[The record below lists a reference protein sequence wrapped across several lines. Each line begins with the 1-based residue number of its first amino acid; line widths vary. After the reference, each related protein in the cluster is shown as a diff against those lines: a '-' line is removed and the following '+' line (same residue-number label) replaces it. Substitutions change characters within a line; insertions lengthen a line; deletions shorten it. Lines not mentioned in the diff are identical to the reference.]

1 MKILKTKFSGLL
13 IIKGDRYDDSRG
25 FFREI
30 LRENVI
36 KKKFPFQIT
45 SSSKKNVIRGL
56 HFQKVNPQGKYVSV
70 TKGKIIDVAVDLRKN
85 SKTFGKH
92 FKIILSNKNS
102 TSLFIPPGFAHGFG
116 GLENENIVQYS
127 CTKYRHKNSEGGIL
141 WNDND
146 LKINWSIKRPIISEK
161 DKNNLTFEEFKKLK

>member
-36 KKKFPFQIT
+36 KKNFHFKSPLPQ
-45 SSSKKNVIRGL
+45 KNVIRGL
-56 HFQKVNPQGKYVSV
+56 HFQKINPQGKYVSV

-85 SKTFGKH
+85 SKTFV
-92 FKIILSNKNS
+92 
-102 TSLFIPPGFAHGFG
+102 
-116 GLENENIVQYS
+116 NI
-127 CTKYRHKNSEGGIL
+127 
-141 WNDND
+141 
-146 LKINWSIKRPIISEK
+146 
-161 DKNNLTFEEFKKLK
+161 